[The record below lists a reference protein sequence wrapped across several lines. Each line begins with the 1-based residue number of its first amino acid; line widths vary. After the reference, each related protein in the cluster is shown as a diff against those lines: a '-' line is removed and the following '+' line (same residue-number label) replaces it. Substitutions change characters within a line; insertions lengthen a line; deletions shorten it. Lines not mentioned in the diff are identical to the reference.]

1 MAVVLMLALVCT
13 MLSFS
18 TAKVSHAALNSTGSN
33 KITTQAQNY
42 AESKANLLKKT
53 DYYKLSAQ
61 GKANIPNSNH
71 FSDEVVIGTET
82 SLPSDSSVKQKECV
96 VNVYQEEETI
106 PRATIR
112 LIRYSRES
120 STLPKGSIIPWFG
133 QLSNIPSGFALCDG
147 KNGTPDLRNRFLVG
161 AGNQYKL
168 SDTGGAVAVKLESSQ
183 VSSHYHTFGFHSGNN
198 GGYFL
203 TSAGTFINGPR
214 ESFVRAGKWNG
225 SGGGGYNGW
234 DGGSGTNF
242 YKGQNMVT
250 SNAISTEV
258 QKAHENRPP
267 YYALYYIMKL

>member
-71 FSDEVVIGTET
+71 FSDEVIVGTET
-82 SLPSDSSVKQKECV
+82 VLPSDSSVKQRECI

-112 LIRYSRES
+112 LIRYSKES

-133 QLSNIPSGFALCDG
+133 KLADIPAGYALCDET
-147 KNGTPDLRNRFLVG
+147 NGTPDLRDRFIVG
-161 AGNQYKL
+161 AGNTYKL
-168 SDTGGAVAVKLESSQ
+168 SDIGGENTHILTIDEIP
-183 VSSHYHTFGFHSGNN
+183 SHNHQTSKDFDEIGFDVTN
-198 GGYFL
+198 
-203 TSAGTFINGPR
+203 
-214 ESFVRAGKWNG
+214 
-225 SGGGGYNGW
+225 GGGGESGMKWRIAMGDNRPYADRHWSAITGNA
-234 DGGSGTNF
+234 GGN
-242 YKGQNMVT
+242 Q
-250 SNAISTEV
+250 
-258 QKAHENRPP
+258 AHENRPP
-267 YYALYYIMKL
+267 YYALYYIMQL

>member
-1 MAVVLMLALVCT
+1 MAIVLMLALVCT

-71 FSDEVVIGTET
+71 FSDEVIIGTET
-82 SLPSDSSVKQKECV
+82 SLLSDSSVKQKECV

-133 QLSNIPSGFALCDG
+133 KLADIPAGYALCDG
-147 KNGTPDLRNRFLVG
+147 TNGTPDLRDRFIVG
-161 AGNQYKL
+161 AGKSYKL
-168 SDTGGAVAVKLESSQ
+168 SDIGGENTHILTIDEIP
-183 VSSHYHTFGFHSGNN
+183 SHNHQTSKDFDEIGFDVTN
-198 GGYFL
+198 
-203 TSAGTFINGPR
+203 
-214 ESFVRAGKWNG
+214 
-225 SGGGGYNGW
+225 GGGGESGMKWRIAMGDNRPYADRHWSAITGNA
-234 DGGSGTNF
+234 GGN
-242 YKGQNMVT
+242 Q
-250 SNAISTEV
+250 
-258 QKAHENRPP
+258 AHENRPP
-267 YYALYYIMKL
+267 YYALYYIMQL